1 MRSRGDVIGWNAG
14 GGYDK
19 RVWGIFCSSDF
30 FLPRVAIGRCYRT
43 EEKHDGEN
51 VLKKKEWVKCSH
63 AVALIV
69 RRSAPNTEL

>member
-1 MRSRGDVIGWNAG
+1 MREEGTT
-14 GGYDK
+14 K
-19 RVWGIFCSSDF
+19 RCGAYFAAQI
-30 FLPRVAIGRCYRT
+30 FLPRVTMGRCYRT

-51 VLKKKEWVKCSH
+51 VLKKQKWVKCSH

>member
-1 MRSRGDVIGWNAG
+1 MECGR
-14 GGYDK
+14 
-19 RVWGIFCSSDF
+19 RVRQKGVGHILQLRF
-30 FLPRVAIGRCYRT
+30 FLPRVTMGRCYRT